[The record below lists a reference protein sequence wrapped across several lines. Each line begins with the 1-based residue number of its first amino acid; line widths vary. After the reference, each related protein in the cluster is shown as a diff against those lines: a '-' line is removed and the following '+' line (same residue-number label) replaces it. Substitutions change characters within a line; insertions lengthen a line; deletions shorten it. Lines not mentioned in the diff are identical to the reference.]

1 MQFIHVIADTFQPIP
16 RTQSNPTPYEFIPA
30 AAAEDYNAT
39 DGAANNRA
47 FLLVERLD
55 SEAVSDPVLERLETP
70 ETDGFQLATDDTAGA
85 PTRSYEGAPS
95 APAPGPATW
104 VVQALVQ
111 PQTLA
116 GAKQEAQFERADKY
130 REAVA
135 PGWPY
140 PLPNGNTTR
149 IPLTKEFIGSLYS
162 TCAEILFAESRAI
175 PTGNRIPIRT
185 DMGNFERPKDEVFD
199 NVATAIRDLGSVDL
213 VDINLEQA
221 IRRADTPEECRAAL
235 DAAIYP
241 TF

>member
-1 MQFIHVIADTFQPIP
+1 MEFIHVIAGTFQPIP
-16 RTQSNPTPYEFIPA
+16 RTQSNPTPYEVIPA
-30 AAAEDYNAT
+30 AAAEDYNTT

-55 SEAVSDPVLERLETP
+55 PEVVSDSVLERLETP
-70 ETDGFQLATDDTAGA
+70 ETDGFQLATDDPAGA
-85 PTRSYEGAPS
+85 PTRGYEGAPS

-116 GAKQEAQFERADKY
+116 GAKEEAQFERADKY
-130 REAVA
+130 QAAVA

-140 PLPNGNTTR
+140 PLPNGNSRR
-149 IPLTKEFIGSLYS
+149 IPFTREFIDILYTS
-162 TCAEILFAESRAI
+162 CAKIQFAESRSI
-175 PTGNRIPIRT
+175 PTAPRIPIRT
-185 DMGNFERPKDEVFD
+185 DMGNFDRPKIEVYD
-199 NVATAIRDLGSVDL
+199 NVAQAISDLGSVDL

-221 IRRADTPEECRAAL
+221 IREADTPQECRAAL

>member
-1 MQFIHVIADTFQPIP
+1 MQFIHVIADTFQPIS

-85 PTRSYEGAPS
+85 PTRAYQGAPS
-95 APAPGPATW
+95 APAPGPAT
-104 VVQALVQ
+104 VAVQALVQ

-130 REAVA
+130 RVAVA

-140 PLPNGNTTR
+140 PLPNDNTTR

-221 IRRADTPEECRAAL
+221 IRRADTPQECRAAL